1 MSSSTPDNDVEPA
14 SSEHFALLRRMADD
28 LAHELK
34 NPLNSVVI
42 NLEVLRTRVR
52 AGRQDAAL
60 ERIDVIESE
69 VRRLHLLLDQ
79 TLRLIRPDRIGVD
92 TFAVDD
98 VLAEVAGLAGVLAKI
113 GNRNFVLEPLGEEVT
128 VRSEREPLR
137 LAVLTL
143 AEGALRSTPEE
154 GAPVRVHGAVAGDV
168 VLVEVEAP
176 PEAAG
181 ALRAAGERLQRTV
194 PDWDVPIEAAADG
207 CRMTLTL
214 PRGA

>member
-1 MSSSTPDNDVEPA
+1 MNPETSDSGVVSA
-14 SSEHFALLRRMADD
+14 ASEHFALLRRLADD

-52 AGRQDAAL
+52 AGRQEEAL

-69 VRRLHLLLDQ
+69 VRRLHRLLDQ
-79 TLRLIRPDRIGVD
+79 TLRLIRPDRLGVD

-98 VLAEVAGLAGVLAKI
+98 VLEEVAGLAGVLAKI
-113 GNRNFVLEPLGEEVT
+113 SNRRFVLEPLGEEVT
-128 VRSEREPLR
+128 VRAEREALR

-143 AEGALRSTPEE
+143 AEGALREAPEE
-154 GAPVRVHGAVAGDV
+154 AAPVRVHGAVAGDV

-176 PEAAG
+176 PEAAAG
-181 ALRAAGERLQRTV
+181 LRAAGARLRRTV
-194 PDWDVPIEAAADG
+194 PAWDAPMEAAADG
-207 CRMTLTL
+207 RRIILTL

>member
-1 MSSSTPDNDVEPA
+1 MSSSTHDSGVETA
-14 SSEHFALLRRMADD
+14 NSEHFALLRRLADD

-52 AGRQDAAL
+52 ASKAEAAL

-69 VRRLHLLLDQ
+69 VRRLHQLLDQ

-92 TFAVDD
+92 SFAVDD
-98 VLAEVAGLAGVLAKI
+98 VLAEAAGLAGVLAKI
-113 GNRNFVLEPLGEEVT
+113 TNRTFVLEPLGEDVT
-128 VRSEREPLR
+128 VRTTREGLR

-143 AEGALRSTPEE
+143 AEGALRAAPEE

-168 VLVEVEAP
+168 VLVEVEVP
-176 PEAAG
+176 PGAEAGLREAGDRLRRVVPGWAVPMEAAG
-181 ALRAAGERLQRTV
+181 
-194 PDWDVPIEAAADG
+194 DG
-207 CRMTLTL
+207 CRITLTL

>member
-1 MSSSTPDNDVEPA
+1 MSSSTDDTGVETA
-14 SSEHFALLRRMADD
+14 SSEHFALLRRLADD

-52 AGRQDAAL
+52 AGRAEAAL

-69 VRRLHLLLDQ
+69 VRRLHDLLDQ
-79 TLRLIRPDRIGVD
+79 TLRLIRPDRMGVD

-98 VLAEVAGLAGVLAKI
+98 VLAEAAGLAGVLAKI
-113 GNRNFVLEPLGEEVT
+113 TNRSFVLEPVGEEVR
-128 VRSEREPLR
+128 VRAGREALR

-143 AEGALRSTPEE
+143 AEGALRSVPEE
-154 GAPVRVHGAVAGDV
+154 GGAVRVHGAVAGDV
-168 VLVEVEAP
+168 VLVEVEGP
-176 PEAAG
+176 PEAAAG
-181 ALRAAGERLQRTV
+181 LRAAVVRLRRTV
-194 PDWDVPIEAAADG
+194 PDWDVPMEAAADG